1 MQTHPTRRTAADMV
15 ASDLMTAHVT
25 TVAAGA
31 TVQQAA
37 QLLADSLVGG
47 LPVLDAAGAP
57 AGMVSDGDLLG
68 RRTEAA
74 RRDWWLKLLATDGA
88 AAPPAAARDRLV
100 QDVMTTPLISVGP
113 YTPVRE
119 VVRLLQV
126 NRIKRLPVIL
136 DGKIIGLVSRTD
148 LLALVEHLPKTPA
161 EQAGTT
167 GGLYGLLQSLVAG
180 AHAGAAAPAAPADAA
195 PDLSADSFR
204 GLVIASEQGKADEE
218 AAVKR
223 IKSLEQQREIKTVLE
238 QRVTNEFWQ
247 QLLQH
252 AELAAQH
259 GDREMLLLRFPSAVC
274 SDGGR
279 TINVVEEGWEKTLR
293 GEAAEIYARWES
305 ELKPKGFALSVR
317 SMSFEKEAIGDF
329 GLFLTW
335 NG

>member
-1 MQTHPTRRTAADMV
+1 MV
-15 ASDLMTAHVT
+15 ASDLMTAHVI
-25 TVAAGA
+25 TVLASA

-37 QLLADSLVGG
+37 QLLADSLVGA
-47 LPVLDAAGAP
+47 LPVLDEAGVP
-57 AGMVSDGDLLG
+57 VGMVSDGDLLG
-68 RRTEAA
+68 RRTDEA
-74 RRDWWLKLLATDGA
+74 RHDWWLPLLAKDGA
-88 AAPPAAARDRLV
+88 AALPSAARDQLV
-100 QDVMTTPLISVGP
+100 QDVMTTRLISVGP

-119 VVRLLQV
+119 VVRLLQA

-136 DGKIIGLVSRTD
+136 DGQIVGLVSRTD
-148 LLALVEHLPKTPA
+148 LLPLVEHLPKTQA

-180 AHAGAAAPAAPADAA
+180 AHAGATDTPAAPAAATPGV
-195 PDLSADSFR
+195 SADSFR
-204 GLVIASEQGKADEE
+204 GLVVASERGKADEE
-218 AAVKR
+218 TALKR
-223 IKSLEQQREIKTVLE
+223 IKSLEHQREIKMILE
-238 QRVTNEFWQ
+238 QHVTNEFWQ
-247 QLLQH
+247 QLLDH
-252 AELAAQH
+252 AELAAKH
-259 GDREMLLLRFPSAVC
+259 GDRELMLLRFPSAVC

-279 TINVVEEGWEKTLR
+279 TINVVEAGWEKTLR